1 MLPIIQACQHLLKFV
16 SASRGGRPS
25 PGKVRN
31 MSLSDLSRIFKAYD
45 VRGVYPDDIN
55 ETVAERLGAAF
66 AAFVK
71 APKVIVGRDMRLSS
85 PALAAAFTQGAT
97 RQGAGVIDVGDV
109 RDRSDTVAGQ
119 DPVGAVRAE
128 LRTAA
133 AGEQRKTA
141 ADWPR

>member
-1 MLPIIQACQHLLKFV
+1 MLPIIQACQHLLKL
-16 SASRGGRPS
+16 ASVGRGGRPS

-85 PALAAAFTQGAT
+85 PALAAAFTL
-97 RQGAGVIDVGDV
+97 
-109 RDRSDTVAGQ
+109 S
-119 DPVGAVRAE
+119 
-128 LRTAA
+128 
-133 AGEQRKTA
+133 
-141 ADWPR
+141 